1 MFFAVSDEDYEKAQ
15 RLFEQVCSEIKKRD
29 SKNESKKS

>member
-1 MFFAVSDEDYEKAQ
+1 MFFAVSDEDYEKGQ
-15 RLFEQVCSEIKKRD
+15 RLFEQVCLERKKRD